1 MLPRNNETVLCWR
14 LCSFN
19 LDWHQI
25 TQHQTY
31 LFSHSLFLIFSSS
44 CFVFL
49 SFLFFFSFSIISF
62 PKGHRP
68 ELFRVRFYLIETKH
82 AVEKNL
88 LLGGNRFSMMA
99 TSINALIDVPDEKFI
114 ALYVL
119 IEGEDFMRIK
129 FCFIIG
135 TEFFCLWGYRDN
147 LSYFNERITN

>member
-1 MLPRNNETVLCWR
+1 MASNNTAPDISFFSLP
-14 LCSFN
+14 
-19 LDWHQI
+19 
-25 TQHQTY
+25 
-31 LFSHSLFLIFSSS
+31 
-44 CFVFL
+44 L
-49 SFLFFFSFSIISF
+49 SYFLFFLFRLPIFFIFFSFSIISF